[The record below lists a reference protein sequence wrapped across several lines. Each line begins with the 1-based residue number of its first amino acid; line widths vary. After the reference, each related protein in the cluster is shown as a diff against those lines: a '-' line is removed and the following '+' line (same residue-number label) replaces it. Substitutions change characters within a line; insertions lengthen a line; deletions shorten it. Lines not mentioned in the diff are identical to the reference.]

1 MKEDLGITEVS
12 TRDLVRS
19 LRACS
24 QFLKNEQIGNPAMA
38 IAFRSL
44 AQAMQPLANRPL
56 KEVLANIQKLPRIT
70 SPLAD
75 LDLQIL
81 SFEEIEQLLA
91 SSQLSKKDI
100 VKLGHERFGLPE
112 GRLRRE
118 TISVAIESIRTTMR
132 NQDAMRMME
141 EKSRRVALQRTT

>member
-1 MKEDLGITEVS
+1 MKEDVAVAEVS
-12 TRDLVRS
+12 TRDLVRG

-24 QFLKNEQIGNPAMA
+24 QFLNNDQIGNPAMA

-44 AQAMQPLANRPL
+44 AQAMQPLAGRPL
-56 KEVLANIQKLPRIT
+56 KEVLVDIQKVPRFT

-75 LDLQIL
+75 LDLKTL

-100 VKLGHERFGLPE
+100 IRLGHERLGLTE

-118 TISVAIESIRTTMR
+118 PISVALESIRTTMR

-141 EKSRRVALQRTT
+141 EESRRVALQRTT

>member
-1 MKEDLGITEVS
+1 MKEDLDVTEVS
-12 TRDLVRS
+12 TRDLVRG

-24 QFLKNEQIGNPAMA
+24 QFLQKDQIGNPAMA

-44 AQAMQPLANRPL
+44 AEAMRPLGNRPL

-75 LDLQIL
+75 LDLQNL

-100 VKLGHERFGLPE
+100 IRLGHERLGLTE

-118 TISVAIESIRTTMR
+118 PINVAIESIRTTMR

-141 EKSRRVALQRTT
+141 EESHRVALQRTT